1 MFEINYYIN
10 QEAAVED
17 IMNYM
22 KEAVANNYSPFTV
35 KRDLQA
41 IIYKIVYDTVKD
53 VENEVQKEFE
63 SNKEDMLSRLQR
75 IIDDY
80 R

>member
-1 MFEINYYIN
+1 MNNLTYIVIEKDDEN
-10 QEAAVED
+10 QMAE
-17 IMNYM
+17 
-22 KEAVANNYSPFTV
+22 KT
-35 KRDLQA
+35 
-41 IIYKIVYDTVKD
+41 
-53 VENEVQKEFE
+53 FE